1 MNHNGLDKNTTPTRE
16 KASSGQLIWG
26 VALVI
31 AGLGV
36 FYRIPQV
43 LPQIATIEYFSGALW
58 GIRICFYLMGIIL
71 IGGGAK
77 KIVRHYR
84 DRTHAGE

>member
-1 MNHNGLDKNTTPTRE
+1 MNHNDGPQNPASDKENTSP
-16 KASSGQLIWG
+16 GQLIWG
-26 VALVI
+26 VALVL

-43 LPQIATIEYFSGALW
+43 LPQIATIEYFAGALRI
-58 GIRICFYLMGIIL
+58 IRLCFYLMGIIL

-77 KIVRHYR
+77 KILRHYR
-84 DRTHAGE
+84 GSATEE

>member
-1 MNHNGLDKNTTPTRE
+1 MNHNDLRKETTPAN
-16 KASSGQLIWG
+16 KNASSGQMIWG
-26 VALVI
+26 VALVL

-43 LPQIATIEYFSGALW
+43 LPQIATIEYFAGALW
-58 GIRICFYLMGIIL
+58 IIRLCFYLMGIIL

-77 KIVRHYR
+77 KIIRYYR
-84 DRTHAGE
+84 TRTP

>member
-1 MNHNGLDKNTTPTRE
+1 MNLNGDDQNPKATKETTSP
-16 KASSGQLIWG
+16 GQLIWG
-26 VALVI
+26 VALVL

-36 FYRIPQV
+36 FYRTSQV
-43 LPQIATIEYFSGALW
+43 MPQIAAIDYFSGAPW
-58 GIRICFYLMGIIL
+58 IIRLCLYLMGIIL

-84 DRTHAGE
+84 G